1 MSKRIPTPR
10 FSTSSLPHAVI
21 VDWDETLT
29 TKDTIQYLAKVP
41 YINNCH
47 LQPPFSH
54 YTDIYMSNYA
64 KYKESQQLT
73 NGKTCATTD
82 EYVKFQLGMDPV
94 EMSSIKALEHDKIFK
109 DLTEEQ
115 LRSLAEHVQLRDG
128 AVQFLNLCLSLGVEV
143 IILSV
148 NWTGLIIDEVLR
160 RNGIN
165 DGIIRIIT
173 NEFEFD
179 ESGKTTGSWL
189 KEPKVRTSQDKLDQI
204 DKIKAQLRNAEDTTI
219 ESADDDVQMMYIGDS
234 LTDLL
239 PILNVSL
246 PCAIKDSKL
255 DQVLT
260 ELQFDHFSGTWF
272 DFIKLIND

>member
-1 MSKRIPTPR
+1 M
-10 FSTSSLPHAVI
+10 
-21 VDWDETLT
+21 
-29 TKDTIQYLAKVP
+29 
-41 YINNCH
+41 
-47 LQPPFSH
+47 
-54 YTDIYMSNYA
+54 
-64 KYKESQQLT
+64 
-73 NGKTCATTD
+73 
-82 EYVKFQLGMDPV
+82 KFQLGMDPV